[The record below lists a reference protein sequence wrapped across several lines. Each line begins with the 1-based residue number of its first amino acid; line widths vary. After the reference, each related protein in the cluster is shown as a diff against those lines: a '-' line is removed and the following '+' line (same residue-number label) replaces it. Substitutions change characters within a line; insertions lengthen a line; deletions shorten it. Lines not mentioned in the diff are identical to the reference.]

1 MNNQYPE
8 IRKEPSYLGLAI
20 FLISIVGA
28 ALFGVWCVWSLYFRN
43 VSLSEMMGVDN
54 WGQLGDYFGGLLN
67 PVFGFLSLLGL
78 LVTLFLNQRELKI
91 TQIEAAA
98 TRAATERQAQHMET
112 ESKKNEF
119 IKVIEQIHQELSE
132 LLERRIVSVDETGK
146 EKEYFYGQVLSQTEL
161 FYIIPHK
168 VQGRS
173 RGFHAIGERLAELS
187 EYLYRYSELSENST
201 VPSFYRRRY
210 AGFVAALQKSEYI
223 EEKCAS
229 YFSCFS

>member
-1 MNNQYPE
+1 M
-8 IRKEPSYLGLAI
+8 GLAI
-20 FLISIVGA
+20 FLISIVVV

-112 ESKKNEF
+112 ESQKSEF

-132 LLERRIVSVDETGK
+132 LLERRIVSVDDTGK
-146 EKEYFYGQVLSQTEL
+146 EKEFFYGQVLSQEEL
-161 FYIIPHK
+161 SYMIPHK
-168 VQGRS
+168 FQGRS
-173 RGFHAIGERLAELS
+173 RGFHAIGERLGELS
-187 EYLYRYSELSENST
+187 EHLYGYSELTVNST
-201 VPSFYRRRY
+201 VPNFYRRRY
-210 AGFVAALQKSEYI
+210 AVFVAALQKSEYI
-223 EEKCAS
+223 DEKCAI
-229 YFSCFS
+229 YFSCF